1 MQFRKS
7 LFQIEA
13 PSPEASKAQVVP
25 RKVSPTASWLYPERQ
40 PSDELALKKPKSG
53 IIINETQ
60 NLEVP
65 SDYDSFDL
73 VFKRK
78 PRPDT

>member
-1 MQFRKS
+1 M
-7 LFQIEA
+7 
-13 PSPEASKAQVVP
+13 VP
-25 RKVSPTASWLYPERQ
+25 RKVTPTASWLYPEPQ

-60 NLEVP
+60 NLDV
-65 SDYDSFDL
+65 SSVYDSFDL

-78 PRPDT
+78 PKPDM